1 MMFENLLLQNKTT
14 ILKRWFDLILET
26 YPADTVTLMRKEQNQ
41 FKNPVGATF
50 SREIETLFKQ
60 LCEGVQ
66 NGQCRA
72 SVDAIL
78 KIRSVQDFSPSKAVG
93 FIFQLKKAIEETLRS
108 EICRE
113 QNIEAWRAFQSKIDA
128 LALQAFDAYMNCRE
142 KICEIRVNQ
151 AKAEKE
157 MALRMMERLNPSKE
171 ETAERKRLIVT
182 NNRKF
187 KCQMSKVKGMTNAQM
202 SKYARCKFLHIVEP
216 HLHPRPHCIEWQ
228 RERGNAQCRIPN
240 F

>member
-1 MMFENLLLQNKTT
+1 MVLKNLLLQNKAT

-60 LCEGVQ
+60 LCEGIQ
-66 NGQCRA
+66 RGECRA
-72 SVDAIL
+72 SLDAIL
-78 KIRSVQDFSPSKAVG
+78 KIRSVQDFSPSRAVG
-93 FIFQLKKAIEETLRS
+93 FIFQLKKAIEETLKS

-113 QNIEAWRAFQSKIDA
+113 QNIEAWRAVQSRIDA
-128 LALQAFDAYMNCRE
+128 LALQAFDAYMDCRE

-157 MALRMMERLNPSKE
+157 MALRMMERMTPSKE
-171 ETAERKRLIVT
+171 KLPE
-182 NNRKF
+182 
-187 KCQMSKVKGMTNAQM
+187 
-202 SKYARCKFLHIVEP
+202 
-216 HLHPRPHCIEWQ
+216 
-228 RERGNAQCRIPN
+228 
-240 F
+240 